1 MSRRRHRVAA
11 LVAALLGAI
20 AAPPAVQSAPAS
32 AADGV
37 ATVNSTRI
45 TFDRFAEAV
54 EAVGAVEGVGAGD
67 FAEGERARVVL
78 GDLIVNVVLRE
89 FLTANGVE
97 PARSASAVAARDF
110 GIDNAIRQA
119 YQAQLAG
126 LTVAPVEPSPE
137 QYDENPTA
145 YGVLCLR
152 LLLVADEDA
161 ANDAVDALRSGAAED
176 VDAAFDVAGGRADV
190 QCLSLT
196 DMGELAPTVLASVS
210 DAGSGQVLG
219 PLSAGSGFQVIEV
232 PSFDE
237 VSTTLQEYLDD
248 PPPSAAGAPTSTA
261 QLLFDGRLF
270 DADVT
275 VNPRYGR
282 WDRLTATVVP
292 LGQG

>member
-1 MSRRRHRVAA
+1 MSRRRHRIAA
-11 LVAALLGAI
+11 LVAALVGVI
-20 AAPPAVQSAPAS
+20 AAPPTVQSAPAS

-54 EAVGAVEGVGAGD
+54 EGVGAVD
-67 FAEGERARVVL
+67 FAVGERARVVL
-78 GDLIVNVVLRE
+78 GDLIVNVVLRD

-97 PARSASAVAARDF
+97 PARSASAVTARDF
-110 GIDNAIRQA
+110 GVDAAIREA

-126 LTVAPVEPSPE
+126 ITAPAVEPSPE
-137 QYDENPTA
+137 QYDEDPTA
-145 YGVLCLR
+145 YGVVCLR

-161 ANDAVDALRSGAAED
+161 ANDALDAIRGGAAED
-176 VDAAFDVAGGRADV
+176 VEAVFDDAGGSADV

-196 DMGELAPTVLASVS
+196 ELGELAPTVLTSVA
-210 DAGSGQVLG
+210 DAASGQVLG
-219 PLSAGSGFQVIEV
+219 PLPAGNGFQVIEV

-248 PPPSAAGAPTSTA
+248 PPSSAAGAPTSTA

-282 WDRLTATVVP
+282 WDRVTATVVP